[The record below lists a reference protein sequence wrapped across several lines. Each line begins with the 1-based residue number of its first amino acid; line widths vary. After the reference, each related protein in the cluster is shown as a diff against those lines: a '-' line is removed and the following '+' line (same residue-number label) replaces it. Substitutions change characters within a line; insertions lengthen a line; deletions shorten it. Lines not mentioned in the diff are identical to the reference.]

1 MESPSASGQPVDV
14 AADEREL
21 AALRAGDEAA
31 FLALVNRHHGAMLR
45 VASMFV
51 KSRAIA
57 EDVVQEAW
65 LGVLKGL
72 HLFEGRSSLKGWIF
86 RILVNCAKTRGVRE
100 ARTVPMSALIDLS
113 EDEGPSVS
121 PDRFRDETERWPGHW
136 SQPPEPWPDAQVESI
151 EMVALVRGGIQT
163 LPSSQQA
170 VMMLRDVEGWKSE
183 EVCELLGISEGN
195 QRVLLHRARSKVRAF
210 VEERLGSEASP

>member
-100 ARTVPMSALIDLS
+100 GRTVPMSALVDLS

-136 SQPPEPWPDAQVESI
+136 AQPPEPWPDAQVESI

-170 VMMLRDVEGWKSE
+170 VMMLRDVEGWESE